1 MKKITKYHYAS
12 IFIIILM
19 LLYYLIPTTNI
30 DNSSYLLHDARWWYN
45 QYIEFKYS
53 FPSIMPISFSSFNN
67 SGLAMTIFYPNNVIR
82 LIEIPLVLCNV
93 SNPYIVIGYL
103 SIINITITFIM
114 IHLVVNYMKIK
125 NPIFISLFFTS
136 FFVLPQNA
144 GPVNS
149 ISQQLAISF
158 IFYGMYGIISK
169 KYTHLAISTVLLLN
183 TSISTSIIAVITFFI
198 IQIITSFTYTEWKRF
213 IMAGIIGVIA
223 SLNVIIPIAKNIHNV
238 AMPTQKFNSDQT
250 KTTILDYY
258 NNNLIDP
265 YFLIRIALFIVPLLL
280 ISLYL
285 YASYKQEK
293 SLKIKIIAAVAGI
306 MTILSLFPKLNGS
319 IMTPIQPGTWTRTW
333 PIFIILIIFLFST
346 IHLEKHFL
354 ICASIAVSTLLIS
367 ISFLNSNPITEIN
380 NEYNTAYK
388 NKNWQ
393 NVASNLQISIY
404 DIPSNKKDYNHIKN
418 MVADLSPDYIP
429 AKATLNDNRIVY
441 TTPQEWLSKYGLE
454 KHSINN
460 GKTLKIT
467 IDPKH
472 NVTPLGVWH
481 YDFLKYNVSSTNG
494 KVVVSTHDMFEYH
507 GTKKTTILISEKQ

>member
-1 MKKITKYHYAS
+1 MKRITKYHYAS

-19 LLYYLIPTTNI
+19 LLYYLVPTTNI

-53 FPSIMPISFSSFNN
+53 FPSIMPISFSAFNN
-67 SGLAMTIFYPNNVIR
+67 SGLAMTVFYPNNIIR

-103 SIINITITFIM
+103 SIINIIITFSM
-114 IHLVVNYMKIK
+114 IYLVVKYLKIK
-125 NPIFISLFFTS
+125 HPIFISLFFTS
-136 FFVLPQNA
+136 FFVLPQDV

-149 ISQQLAISF
+149 ISQQLAIGF

-169 KYTHLAISTVLLLN
+169 KYTHLIIATILLLN
-183 TSISTSIIAVITFFI
+183 TSISSSMIAIIAFFT
-198 IQIITSFTYTEWKRF
+198 IQIITASTYDEWKKF
-213 IMAGIIGVIA
+213 ITAGVMGIIGA
-223 SLNVIIPIAKNIHNV
+223 LNVLIPILKNINNV
-238 AMPTQKFNSDQT
+238 IQPTQNLSSNKT
-250 KTTILDYY
+250 KITIFEYY
-258 NNNLIDP
+258 NNNLIDSF
-265 YFLIRIALFIVPLLL
+265 FLIKIILFVTSSIL
-280 ISLYL
+280 ILLYL
-285 YASYKQEK
+285 YASYKQK
-293 SLKIKIIAAVAGI
+293 NSLKIKIVTAIAVT
-306 MTILSLFPKLNGS
+306 MTALSLFPKLNGW

-346 IHLEKHFL
+346 IHLEKYFL
-354 ICASIAVSTLLIS
+354 ICVSIAISTLLIS
-367 ISFLNSNPITEIN
+367 VSLLNSSPITEIN
-380 NEYNTAYK
+380 KEYNTAYK

-393 NVASNLQISIY
+393 DVASNLQISIY

-418 MVADLSPDYIP
+418 MIADLSPDYIP
-429 AKATLNDNRIVY
+429 AKATLNDNKIVY

-467 IDPKH
+467 INPKH

-481 YDFLKYNVSSTNG
+481 YDFLKYNVSSTQGQVN
-494 KVVVSTHDMFEYH
+494 VSKHDMFEYH
-507 GTKKTTILISEKQ
+507 GTKKTTIFISLK

>member
-1 MKKITKYHYAS
+1 
-12 IFIIILM
+12 M

-144 GPVNS
+144 GPINS

-169 KYTHLAISTVLLLN
+169 KYTHLIIATILLLN
-183 TSISTSIIAVITFFI
+183 TSISSSIIAIIAFFT
-198 IQIITSFTYTEWKRF
+198 IQIITASTYDEWKKF
-213 IMAGIIGVIA
+213 ITAGVMGIIG
-223 SLNVIIPIAKNIHNV
+223 SLNVLIPILKNINNV
-238 AMPTQKFNSDQT
+238 LQPTKNLTGDKT
-250 KTTILDYY
+250 KNTIFEYY

-265 YFLIRIALFIVPLLL
+265 YFLIKIVLFITPLIL
-280 ISLYL
+280 ILLYL
-285 YASYKQEK
+285 YCSYKQK
-293 SLKIKIIAAVAGI
+293 NSLKIKIVTAIAVT
-306 MTILSLFPKLNGS
+306 MTVLSMFPKLNGW
-319 IMTPIQPGTWTRTW
+319 IMSPIQPGTWTRTW

-346 IHLEKHFL
+346 IHLEKYFL
-354 ICASIAVSTLLIS
+354 ICASIAISTLLIS
-367 ISFLNSNPITEIN
+367 ISFLNSSPITEIN
-380 NEYNTAYK
+380 KEYNTAYK

-393 NVASNLQISIY
+393 DVASNLQISIY
-404 DIPSNKKDYNHIKN
+404 DIPSNKKDYNYIKS
-418 MVADLSPDYIP
+418 MIADLSPDYIP

-481 YDFLKYNVSSTNG
+481 YDFINYDIKTTSG
-494 KVVVSTHDMFEYH
+494 KVVANSHDMFEYH
-507 GTKKTTILISEKQ
+507 GTKKATILISEKQ